1 MSAAFEDKIAIMTG
15 GASGIGFAVAKEL
28 AQRGSVLV
36 LADINA
42 EGAEKAAGEIVT
54 AGGKAHATCVDV
66 TRAGQVER
74 LVGETAEKYGRLD
87 YMFNNAGIAII
98 GEVRDMT
105 LDDWRRIVDINLWGV
120 IYGTMAAYP
129 LMIEQGFGHI
139 VNIASVAGL
148 IGIPTFASYCTTK
161 HAVVGLST
169 ALRAEAAAFGVN
181 VSVVCPGFV
190 RTELFENSTLL
201 KANREEATS
210 TAEKAAI
217 KVDDAALKIV
227 SGVEKNKSIINFPL
241 SARIGWWLHRLQP
254 SILSSL
260 MNRWLTDFRALR
272 VDS

>member
-1 MSAAFEDKIAIMTG
+1 MSPVFKEKIAIITG
-15 GASGIGFAVAKEL
+15 GASGIGYAVAREL
-28 AQRGSVLV
+28 ARRGSVLV

-42 EGAEKAAGEIVT
+42 EGVERAAADITG
-54 AGGKAHATCVDV
+54 AGGKARATRVDV
-66 TRAGQVER
+66 TKADEVQK
-74 LVGETAEKYGRLD
+74 LVKETAEEYGRLD
-87 YMFNNAGIAII
+87 YIFNNAGIAII

-161 HAVVGLST
+161 HAVVGLTTS
-169 ALRAEAAAFGVN
+169 LRPEAAAFGVK
-181 VSVVCPGFV
+181 VSVVCPGFI

-217 KVDDAALKIV
+217 KVETAALKIV
-227 SGVEKNKSIINFPL
+227 SGVEKNKSIINFPA
-241 SARIGWWLHRLQP
+241 SARFLWWLRRLNP
-254 SILSSL
+254 SILSPV
-260 MNRWLTDFRALR
+260 MKKWINDFRTLR